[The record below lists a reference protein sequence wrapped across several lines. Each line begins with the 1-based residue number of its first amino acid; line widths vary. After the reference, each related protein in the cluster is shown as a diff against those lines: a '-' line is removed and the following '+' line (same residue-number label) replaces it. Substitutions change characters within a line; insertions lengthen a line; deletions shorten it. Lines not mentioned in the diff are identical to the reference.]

1 MILTVN
7 VSNSSITLCAWEQDV
22 LRFSASLQ
30 ANRSRSADEY
40 AVHFCSVLSLHHT
53 SPEEIHGV
61 IISCVVPSLLA
72 TVRRALTLLYSG
84 RIYIVGPGLKTGI
97 PIRMNDP
104 AEIGSEIVCAA
115 VAAKHEF
122 GAPCLMICMDTAI
135 SITVLNES
143 GALAGGAVA
152 PGLRLGVE
160 ALASRTAHLTEID
173 LEAPVSDVVGTT
185 SYACVQSGVIFGTAA
200 MLDGMIGR
208 FEESVGLTLACVAT
222 GDLAPSVLCHCRREI
237 IYRRELVHRGLL
249 LLWHK
254 NSKTVSASAR

>member
-7 VSNSSITLCAWEQDV
+7 VSNSSITLCAWETKQ

-30 ANRSRSADEY
+30 ANRARSADEY
-40 AVHFCSVLSLHHT
+40 AVHFCSVLSLHHAA
-53 SPEEIHGV
+53 PEEIHGV

-84 RIYIVGPGLKTGI
+84 RIYIVGPGLKTGV

-135 SITVLNES
+135 SITMLNEE
-143 GALAGGAVA
+143 GALVGGAVA
-152 PGLRLGVE
+152 PGVRLGVE

-173 LEAPVSDVVGTT
+173 LEAPVPSVVGTT
-185 SYACVQSGVIFGTAA
+185 SYACMQSGVILGTAA
-200 MLDGMIGR
+200 MLDGMIER
-208 FEESVGLTLACVAT
+208 FEESIGRSLTCVAT
-222 GDLAPSVLCHCRREI
+222 GELAPAVLRHCRRSI
-237 IYRRELVHRGLL
+237 AYRRELVHSGLL

-254 NSKTVSASAR
+254 NAKPVSAPSH